1 MRKRTKQ
8 TSKEKKK
15 VTTNDTK
22 ILRISQTNSVEKGA
36 KRWGTKTAL
45 GPKIHWTMSS
55 SSSEKSILQRVQQ
68 SNGVLLL
75 LTLLSVITYAQDI
88 FQDVLV
94 ISGSIASKE
103 VYNVLFN
110 LKIAERN
117 FGFVMAGMFGL
128 SVVVVGWDSAVK
140 VQEEIWWDQLKF
152 CYLAFILG
160 VIFGLAFIVETQLW
174 AFRRFLDWGN
184 FRSG

>member
-1 MRKRTKQ
+1 
-8 TSKEKKK
+8 
-15 VTTNDTK
+15 
-22 ILRISQTNSVEKGA
+22 
-36 KRWGTKTAL
+36 
-45 GPKIHWTMSS
+45 MSS
-55 SSSEKSILQRVQQ
+55 SSSEQSILQRVQQ

-140 VQEEIWWDQLKF
+140 VQEDI
-152 CYLAFILG
+152 
-160 VIFGLAFIVETQLW
+160 
-174 AFRRFLDWGN
+174 
-184 FRSG
+184 S